1 MVKHRINKVQEQA
14 GNNDRSKAKAKRKLV
29 VNAQDQDV
37 ECTVSSSSAGGQRD
51 NAARMARFE
60 NSPKEVAL
68 SVPAV
73 AQPKDKEL
81 AHPTVPVAAQPKNGE
96 VFVDGFLPVSSVK
109 PEDGFLP
116 IESFLA
122 TTAGLLPRTA
132 DHFAMDVI
140 LPLPDIPLIRRYILW
155 HPPVEGFYFKLMPVE
170 VWQAQTGANANILFK
185 SFRLTGMPPLLWK
198 TMCHIL
204 PPLVDED

>member
-1 MVKHRINKVQEQA
+1 MVKHRINKVQEQE
-14 GNNDRSKAKAKRKLV
+14 GNNDRSKAKQKIVVKAKDK
-29 VNAQDQDV
+29 DV
-37 ECTVSSSSAGGQRD
+37 EYTVSSSSAGGQGD

-60 NSPKEVAL
+60 NSPREVAL

-81 AHPTVPVAAQPKNGE
+81 AHTTVPVAAQPKDGE
-96 VFVDGFLPVSSVK
+96 VSVDGFLPVKSVK

-116 IESFLA
+116 IKSEFLA

-132 DHFAMDVI
+132 DRLAMVVS

-155 HPPVEGFYFKLMPVE
+155 HPPVEGFYFQLMPVE
-170 VWQAQTGANANILFK
+170 VWQTQTGANANILFK

-198 TMCHIL
+198 TKCQIL